1 MNYDRKK
8 TVYQYKTLL
17 IYYENFFSNRFYQ
30 FIKYNN

>member
-17 IYYENFFSNRFYQ
+17 IYYKNFFSID
-30 FIKYNN
+30 FINL